1 MTSHQS
7 LVEELQR
14 LDKEDPLVHTL
25 LSRHHQEIKTAFDT
39 TSRSYPTSRQ
49 LYGVLEEPEIHP
61 AMLARVLGYLATID
75 IIDWYTVRDGANRYD
90 LREYDAARFK
100 RVVNLI
106 AE

>member
-1 MTSHQS
+1 
-7 LVEELQR
+7 
-14 LDKEDPLVHTL
+14 
-25 LSRHHQEIKTAFDT
+25 
-39 TSRSYPTSRQ
+39 
-49 LYGVLEEPEIHP
+49 
-61 AMLARVLGYLATID
+61 MLARVLGYLATID